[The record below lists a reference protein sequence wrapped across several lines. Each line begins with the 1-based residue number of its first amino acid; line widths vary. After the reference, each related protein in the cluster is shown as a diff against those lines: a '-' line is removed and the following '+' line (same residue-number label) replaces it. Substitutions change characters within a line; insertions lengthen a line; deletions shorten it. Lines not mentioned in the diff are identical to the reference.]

1 MSSSLVKEVAA
12 YGGDVSGLVPAE
24 VRHRLAELPSIAPT
38 TAPAAATANPE
49 GGAEMDVQEKLAQI
63 IQVVEDA
70 RAMPM
75 SASCLVNREEMLGEL
90 DELRSLLP
98 EQLQQADVLLSDR
111 DAVVEGGRDA
121 AQRLLDQA
129 RAEHDR
135 LVEDQA
141 VVVGARERAAI
152 VLAEANAESTR
163 LLSDADDYV
172 DRKLAEFEIA
182 LQKLTQQV
190 VRGRARLGARRA
202 ADLGRLTHDE
212 PDPLDGQNDDVR
224 HEGKTLRSRP
234 RRRRRPARQS
244 RAVARRD
251 VRRWAPRHRRRGSR
265 GPADGSATQD
275 EETPR
280 PSPEAEAG
288 RVRRL
293 STRSRFGSGRS
304 AQVTFPVGLDIGAVV
319 SMPVNQPAPHST
331 CAPR

>member
-1 MSSSLVKEVAA
+1 
-12 YGGDVSGLVPAE
+12 
-24 VRHRLAELPSIAPT
+24 
-38 TAPAAATANPE
+38 
-49 GGAEMDVQEKLAQI
+49 MDVQEKLAQI

-75 SASCLVNREEMLGEL
+75 SASCLVNREELLGDL

-152 VLAEANAESTR
+152 VLSEANAESTR

-182 LQKLTQQV
+182 LNKLTQQV
-190 VRGRARLGARRA
+190 VRGRARQGARRA
-202 ADLGRLTHDE
+202 ADFGRLSHDD
-212 PDPLDGQNDDVR
+212 PDQLDGRPDEEARGPDQDDVAVR
-224 HEGKTLRSRP
+224 HGSHERLPEQTPDEGP
-234 RRRRRPARQS
+234 GAAGD
-244 RAVARRD
+244 AV
-251 VRRWAPRHRRRGSR
+251 
-265 GPADGSATQD
+265 PADPPHGSAPQD
-275 EETPR
+275 EESSTPG
-280 PSPEAEAG
+280 PQEKPDESDG
-288 RVRRL
+288 
-293 STRSRFGSGRS
+293 
-304 AQVTFPVGLDIGAVV
+304 
-319 SMPVNQPAPHST
+319 
-331 CAPR
+331 